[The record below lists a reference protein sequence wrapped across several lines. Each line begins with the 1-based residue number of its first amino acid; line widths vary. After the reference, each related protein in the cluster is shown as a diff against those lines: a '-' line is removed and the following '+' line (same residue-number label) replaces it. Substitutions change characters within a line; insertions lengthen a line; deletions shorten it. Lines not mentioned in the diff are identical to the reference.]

1 MVSLGRSERIARR
14 IKEELSL
21 LLLFELNDP
30 RLSGANIT
38 DVRVDREIA
47 FANIFVS
54 AVEGSE
60 RADEILEGLQH
71 ASGFIRR
78 QLAQKIQLRHF
89 PQLRY
94 KWDPTPEH
102 AQRIDRLL
110 DSLENGQ
117 ESASDG

>member
-30 RLSGANIT
+30 RLTGANIT

-47 FANIFVS
+47 FATIFVS

-60 RADEILEGLQH
+60 RAEEILEGLQH

-89 PQLRY
+89 PRLRY

-110 DSLENGQ
+110 DSLENGP
-117 ESASDG
+117 ESGSDG

>member
-1 MVSLGRSERIARR
+1 MVSLGRSERIAKR

-30 RLSGANIT
+30 RLAGANIT

-47 FANIFVS
+47 YANIFVS

-60 RADEILEGLQH
+60 RAEEVIEGLQH
-71 ASGFIRR
+71 ASGFIRHL
-78 QLAQKIQLRHF
+78 LAQKIQLRQF
-89 PQLRY
+89 PQLRFN
-94 KWDPTPEH
+94 WDPTPEH

-110 DSLENGQ
+110 DSLEDGP
-117 ESASDG
+117 ESGSDG